1 MVLHGSMLLYCSGVK
16 IAHYYI
22 LKSSNCVQSII
33 LLYTSLHECKS
44 LHIADKFRKTVILE
58 HINYLLQFFKMHDYC
73 HKCIESNMRAVA
85 EGAAKSKGAI
95 LLN

>member
-1 MVLHGSMLLYCSGVK
+1 MPLYCGGVK

-22 LKSSNCVQSII
+22 LKSSNCVQSVI

-58 HINYLLQFFKMHDYC
+58 HINYLLQFFKMHDC

-85 EGAAKSKGAI
+85 EGATKSKGAI